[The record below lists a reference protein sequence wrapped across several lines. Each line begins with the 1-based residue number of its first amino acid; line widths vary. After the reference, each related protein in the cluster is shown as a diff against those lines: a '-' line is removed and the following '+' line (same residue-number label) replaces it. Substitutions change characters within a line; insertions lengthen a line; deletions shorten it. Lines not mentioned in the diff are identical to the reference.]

1 MRPLEEQVADL
12 QHEVEQLKYII
23 KRLLPTSDYL
33 VHEAAK
39 AIKAGD
45 VARLQIL
52 NRQSEARIYLEGNN
66 EYDKND

>member
-1 MRPLEEQVADL
+1 MKPLKEQVVDL

-23 KRLLPTSDYL
+23 KGLLLTSDYL
-33 VHEAAK
+33 VREVAK

-45 VARLQIL
+45 VARLKIL
-52 NRQSEARIYLEGNN
+52 NRQSEARICLEGNN